1 MAESVS
7 TSRRDARRDRIRNHV
22 LDATVRC
29 CQRHGVSAIGISDI
43 AAEAKIG
50 RATLYRHFE
59 NFEDVLVALIG
70 REMDEL
76 LAELTAVI
84 DSFETIEDKLI
95 EPTVYFLREVSRS
108 PVLRMLF
115 AQDAQLI
122 GRVAMRAAEFRA
134 LGAAFCRPVFE
145 QAMREGR
152 IRPGVTLD
160 QYQEWIARL
169 QVSLGFNPHADQND
183 SIRFRQYLRN
193 FLVPS
198 VFITT

>member
-7 TSRRDARRDRIRNHV
+7 TARLDARRDRIRNQV

-29 CQRHGVSAIGISDI
+29 CQRLGVSAIGMSDI

-59 NFEDVLVALIG
+59 NFEAVLVALIG

-108 PVLRMLF
+108 LVLRMLF

-152 IRPGVTLD
+152 IRPGITLD

>member
-7 TSRRDARRDRIRNHV
+7 TARLDARRDRIRNQV

-29 CQRHGVSAIGISDI
+29 CQRLGVSAIGMSDI

-59 NFEDVLVALIG
+59 NCEDVLVALIG